1 VTVERHAAACGAA
14 WTVSFADFT
23 VPQYQRDDSYSA
35 SLAELTVIRVPSSI
49 SRWCRIT
56 PTSRRG
62 RHREQVRLIE
72 AAPGGPARRP
82 PRLGVSAPRR
92 GMDRAG
98 REEIPRL
105 LDLHREIIA
114 RGKRERSY
122 IDAMADETASQ
133 TASTYLGEKVVERL
147 LWLTWPCVTAYGG
160 CPSSPPARGGRCPP
174 PAIPPG

>member
-1 VTVERHAAACGAA
+1 
-14 WTVSFADFT
+14 VSFADFT

-56 PTSRRG
+56 PDEQAPGATG
-62 RHREQVRLIE
+62 EQVRLIE
-72 AAPGGPARRP
+72 AAPAASTGGRRGW
-82 PRLGVSAPRR
+82 GVCTER

-114 RGKRERSY
+114 AG
-122 IDAMADETASQ
+122 
-133 TASTYLGEKVVERL
+133 
-147 LWLTWPCVTAYGG
+147 
-160 CPSSPPARGGRCPP
+160 
-174 PAIPPG
+174 